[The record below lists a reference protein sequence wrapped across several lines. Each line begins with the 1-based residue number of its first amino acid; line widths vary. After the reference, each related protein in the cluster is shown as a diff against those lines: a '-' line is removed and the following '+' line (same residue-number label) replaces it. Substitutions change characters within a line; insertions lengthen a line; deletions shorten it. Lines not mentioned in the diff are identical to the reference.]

1 MMLCSG
7 NGVAP
12 AIEAAGASEGGD
24 YAAPPEEGV
33 GPDALSLM
41 QALQALPKVSCNNC
55 FLITRVQISVSL
67 LMCESQL
74 NCWSSCSLVMPLY
87 SRAQAHCMAFQKCG
101 EAFLIPTWLMQ
112 EQRLPQISISRGCE
126 SSECL
131 LEL

>member
-1 MMLCSG
+1 MLSSG

-55 FLITRVQISVSL
+55 FLIAPV
-67 LMCESQL
+67 QL
-74 NCWSSCSLVMPLY
+74 NVSWFLCELAVDTLVSSCALVMLLY
-87 SRAQAHCMAFQKCG
+87 SRAQAHCVAFQNCG
-101 EAFLIPTWLMQ
+101 EAALIPTWLMR
-112 EQRLPQISISRGCE
+112 EQRLPQISINCGCE
-126 SSECL
+126 SSQCL
-131 LEL
+131 LEP

>member
-1 MMLCSG
+1 MMLSSG

-24 YAAPPEEGV
+24 YAAPPEEEGV

-55 FLITRVQISVSL
+55 FLITQVQISVSL

-74 NCWSSCSLVMPLY
+74 NCWSSCALVMPLY
-87 SRAQAHCMAFQKCG
+87 SCAQAHCMAFQNCG
-101 EAFLIPTWLMQ
+101 EAFLIPIWLMQ
-112 EQRLPQISISRGCE
+112 EQRLPQISISCSCE

-131 LEL
+131 